1 MPPSSTPRRA
11 LIVHAHPEPGSFATS
26 QMRAAE
32 RRLVERGCAV
42 TVVDLHAIDWD
53 PVLARAQFPDAAGP
67 FKPQAEQMAAVR
79 EGRLDPVVAEQLDA
93 LLSADLLVL
102 SFPLWWFSVPA
113 ILKGW
118 LDRVLVMG
126 AVFGGEHGLFDEAA
140 LTGRRAVLLLTT
152 GGSADAFGPGSRF
165 GDLEALL
172 YPIHHGTLRFVGYDV
187 VEPVVTYGP
196 AHLDDAAR
204 ATARDAVGAAFDAIE
219 HRRVLPLTT

>member
-1 MPPSSTPRRA
+1 MTSLASPRTA
-11 LIVHAHPEPGSFATS
+11 LIVHAHPEPLSFATA
-26 QMRAAE
+26 QMREAAGA
-32 RRLVERGCAV
+32 LVARGCEV
-42 TVVDLHAIDWD
+42 TVVDLHEVGWD
-53 PVLARAQFPDAAGP
+53 PVLARTQFPAAGER

-79 EGRLDPVVAEQLDA
+79 EGDLDPGVARQLDA
-93 LLSADLLVL
+93 LLEADLLVL

-140 LTGRRAVLLLTT
+140 LAGRRAVLLVTT
-152 GGSADAFGPGSRF
+152 GGSPDSFGRGSRF

-172 YPIHHGTLRFVGYDV
+172 FPLHHGTLRFVGYDV
-187 VEPVVTYGP
+187 LEPVVTHGP

-204 ATARDAVGAAFDAIE
+204 ATALRDVRAAFDAIAA
-219 HRRVLPLTT
+219 RRTLRLTT